1 MPISARAHSTNA
13 RSSTPSRSFCD
24 VRVIRVVLA
33 ESRPEVRDLI
43 LAALRA
49 DPEIE
54 IVGVASTGAEAL
66 RLTRRLN
73 PDIVVMAT
81 RMPKL
86 DGYEAAKEIMIHAPT
101 PIVLVATEADGE
113 EANLSMQALRA
124 GALALVTPP
133 SRASGQNA
141 AAAQCRFAST
151 IKAMSQVK
159 VVRQWP
165 ARTPRSIPQPGT
177 GRRCAVRLVAIA
189 AST

>member
-101 PIVLVATEADGE
+101 PIVLVATRSE
-113 EANLSMQALRA
+113 EHTSELQSRPH
-124 GALALVTPP
+124 LV
-133 SRASGQNA
+133 
-141 AAAQCRFAST
+141 CR
-151 IKAMSQVK
+151 
-159 VVRQWP
+159 
-165 ARTPRSIPQPGT
+165 
-177 GRRCAVRLVAIA
+177 LLL
-189 AST
+189 